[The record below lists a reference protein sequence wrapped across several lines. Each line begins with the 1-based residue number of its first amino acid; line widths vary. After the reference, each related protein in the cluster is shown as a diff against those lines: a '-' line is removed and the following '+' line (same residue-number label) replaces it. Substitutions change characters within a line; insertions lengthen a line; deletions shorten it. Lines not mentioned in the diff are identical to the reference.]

1 MPTEGLHLMVTV
13 PVPKSSDSEE
23 LLRGR
28 EYLRLLR
35 KSLVR
40 IRDLTSDLIE
50 PHGLTGPQ
58 MLCLLWIRDC
68 AGITQVELAAELDS
82 DPNTVS
88 AMVRRLIAKGFVVRE
103 KHPTDGRALSV
114 SLTETGR
121 TLVEEALPDVDR
133 LSLHLFD
140 LMRNVNE
147 NEVVPWLEAVSQ
159 LRTVP

>member
-1 MPTEGLHLMVTV
+1 MVTV
-13 PVPKSSDSEE
+13 PIPMSTDSEE

-68 AGITQVELAAELDS
+68 AGITQVELATELDS

-88 AMVRRLIAKGFVVRE
+88 AMVRRLIAKGFIVRE

-114 SLTETGR
+114 SLTEKGR
-121 TLVEEALPDVDR
+121 ALVEEALSDVDR

-140 LMRNVNE
+140 LMRTVNE
-147 NEVVPWLEAVSQ
+147 KEVMPWLQAVSQ